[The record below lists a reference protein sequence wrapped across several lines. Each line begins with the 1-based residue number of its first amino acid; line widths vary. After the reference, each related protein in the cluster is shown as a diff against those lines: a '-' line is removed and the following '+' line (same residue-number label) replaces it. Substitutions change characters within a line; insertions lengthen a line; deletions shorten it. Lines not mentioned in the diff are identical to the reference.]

1 MTILRWIGGF
11 VVLSWLIGIIFSIG
25 GTLINILLIV
35 AAVIFIL
42 DALFGKRKSM

>member
-11 VVLSWLIGIIFSIG
+11 VVISWLIGLIFSIG
-25 GTLINILLIV
+25 GALINVLLIV